1 MKKIHLTQLL
11 YWHNMTLLEQT
22 DILGRRPVC
31 MCVCVCVSFLGG
43 GFFFPH
49 SEQHRVEVGSI

>member
-1 MKKIHLTQLL
+1 M

-31 MCVCVCVSFLGG
+31 VFVCVHILCVCVCVCVCVCFMEGG
-43 GFFFPH
+43 SPL
-49 SEQHRVEVGSI
+49 